1 MDTYFMIMKL
11 AHISRMIQEIIPY
24 VDPIIA
30 KRLTEVDTNIADI
43 ADEMEGVDN

>member
-1 MDTYFMIMKL
+1 MKL